1 MFIAIQLVFDYLR
14 TYKKNQA
21 WDRSSLKEKLYEAL
35 NGHAHINFYMC
46 VYMSRCDRTSFGILM
61 DICSLVIWSLAYS
74 INSHVWL
81 WSLSMLPI
89 NPTIYE
95 KITWSLASKN
105 SKLFKTRVQ
114 QCDYWPQH
122 CGFWFLGVGQPLIL
136 SCTVRC
142 ILVQTFF
149 SCQTIISM
157 WDLGEYHTIQDC
169 HMATF

>member
-1 MFIAIQLVFDYLR
+1 MFGYDLCLCCPQIPP
-14 TYKKNQA
+14 
-21 WDRSSLKEKLYEAL
+21 
-35 NGHAHINFYMC
+35 YMK
-46 VYMSRCDRTSFGILM
+46 
-61 DICSLVIWSLAYS
+61 
-74 INSHVWL
+74 
-81 WSLSMLPI
+81 
-89 NPTIYE
+89 

-122 CGFWFLGVGQPLIL
+122 CGFWFLGVGQPLIS

-149 SCQTIISM
+149 PCQTIISM

-169 HMATF
+169 HMATFFKKLLIANSWSSTLRYWHERRVELMALTRVSWELWGEALQHWNSAKMAILSTHLKF